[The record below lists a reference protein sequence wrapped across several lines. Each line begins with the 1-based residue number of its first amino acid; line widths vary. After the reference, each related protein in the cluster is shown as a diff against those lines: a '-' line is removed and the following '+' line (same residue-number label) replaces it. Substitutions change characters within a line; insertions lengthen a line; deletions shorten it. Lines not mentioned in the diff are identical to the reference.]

1 METGV
6 FLDGRKT
13 LPAKVTEE
21 HTGADGSTLR
31 ITLVQGLKNQIK
43 RMAAAVGL
51 QVESIKRISIGPI
64 LLKGMSPG
72 QIRQLS
78 QSEEGALYKIL
89 KKHKKP

>member
-1 METGV
+1 V
-6 FLDGRKT
+6 
-13 LPAKVTEE
+13 E
-21 HTGADGSTLR
+21 HAGSEGSTLR

-43 RMAAAVGL
+43 RMAMAVGL
-51 QVESIKRISIGPI
+51 RVGSIKRISIGPVM
-64 LLKGMSPG
+64 LKGMFPG